1 MPILLKIGK
10 VNGKLG
16 PVWPWAKRKK
26 KEVEEEENC
35 KYFVDIAGLLLH
47 GRVISLFSA
56 KRAQPSIK
64 YRINWGGGGGGV
76 SQIHTSLSSLLR

>member
-1 MPILLKIGK
+1 MKLSHFLNGEMPILLKIGK

-35 KYFVDIAGLLLH
+35 KYFVDIAGLYCME
-47 GRVISLFSA
+47 G
-56 KRAQPSIK
+56 
-64 YRINWGGGGGGV
+64 
-76 SQIHTSLSSLLR
+76 

>member
-1 MPILLKIGK
+1 MPVLLKTGK

-35 KYFVDIAGLLLH
+35 KYFVDTAGLLLY
-47 GRVISLFSA
+47 GRVISLSYLASA

-64 YRINWGGGGGGV
+64 YRIILGRGV